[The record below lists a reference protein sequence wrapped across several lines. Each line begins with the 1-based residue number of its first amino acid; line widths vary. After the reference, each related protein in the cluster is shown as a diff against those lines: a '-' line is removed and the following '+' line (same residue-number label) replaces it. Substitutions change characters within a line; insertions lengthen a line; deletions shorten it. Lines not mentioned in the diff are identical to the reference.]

1 MAHPLTY
8 LEHPMNVKFM
18 NKLSATVFHNVM
30 AQPGNEYLHQWLLR
44 FFQGGWCDHRA
55 DYPEDGDP
63 TSLWCRQAGKMGE
76 LHIWCPNRDIFRHP
90 DYPDVLLSNYFDWSI
105 RAISVDNYGEPIP
118 DADHERILVGGLVNH
133 GDLTTP
139 SWSSHT

>member
-8 LEHPMNVKFM
+8 LEHTMNVKFM

-30 AQPGNEYLHQWLLR
+30 AQPGNEYLHTWLLR
-44 FFQGGWCDHRA
+44 FFTGGWCDRTT
-55 DYPEDGDP
+55 DFPEDGDP

-76 LHIWCPNRDIFRHP
+76 LHIWAPNRDIFRHP
-90 DYPDVLLSNYFDWSI
+90 EYPDVLLSNHFDWSVRGI
-105 RAISVDNYGEPIP
+105 PVDNYGEPLP
-118 DADHERILVGGLVNH
+118 NADHERILVGGLMNH